1 MSKRTRN
8 LEKTRAH
15 IMEAAFIQIYRNGF
29 QGVSVADIVEKT
41 NVTKGAF
48 FHHFPTKQAL
58 GYAIADETLREM
70 VLDRWIRPLAAYR
83 NPVRGILK
91 QLRKIIEA
99 TTEETLVFGC
109 PLNNLIQEMSAVD
122 PIFGEKLRSVMGM
135 WVDEVEKHLRKGQ
148 SGGYLMQTVNPRQLA
163 EFVVMVHE
171 GVFGMAKSLKDKKV
185 MWSLYDSLKEH
196 LSYVS
201 GKSGDRKKSG

>member
-1 MSKRTRN
+1 MNKRTRN

-58 GYAIADETLREM
+58 GYAIVDEMLREM
-70 VLDRWIRPLAAYR
+70 VLERWIRPLAAYR
-83 NPVRGILK
+83 NPVRGILN
-91 QLRKIIEA
+91 QLKKLIDA
-99 TTEETLVFGC
+99 TTEDGLILGC
-109 PLNNLIQEMSAVD
+109 PLNNLIQEMSSVD
-122 PIFGEKLRSVMGM
+122 PVFSEKLRSVMGM
-135 WVDEVEKHLRKGQ
+135 WIDELEKYLRKGQ
-148 SGGYLMQTVNPRQLA
+148 SEGYLMPAVNPRQLA

-185 MWSLYDSLKEH
+185 MWSIYDSLREH
-196 LSYVS
+196 LNSVS
-201 GKSGDRKKSG
+201 EKSASRKKRG

>member
-1 MSKRTRN
+1 MNKRTRN

-15 IMEAAFIQIYRNGF
+15 IMEAAFLQIYRSGF

-58 GYAIADETLREM
+58 GYAIVDETLREM
-70 VLDRWIRPLAAYR
+70 VLNRWIRPLAAYR
-83 NPVRGILK
+83 NPVQGILK
-91 QLRKIIEA
+91 QLKKIIEA

-122 PIFGEKLRSVMGM
+122 PVFSEKLRSVMEM
-135 WVDEVEKHLRKGQ
+135 WVDEVEKYLKKGQ
-148 SGGYLMQTVNPRQLA
+148 SDGYLMPTVNPRQLA
-163 EFVVMVHE
+163 EFVIMVHE

-185 MWSLYDSLKEH
+185 MWSLYDSLREH
-196 LSYVS
+196 LNSVS
-201 GKSGDRKKSG
+201 GKSASREKRG

>member
-1 MSKRTRN
+1 MNKRTRN

-48 FHHFPTKQAL
+48 FHHFPTKQDL
-58 GYAIADETLREM
+58 GYAIVDETLREM
-70 VLDRWIRPLAAYR
+70 TLERWIRPLAAYR
-83 NPVRGILK
+83 NPVRGILN
-91 QLRKIIEA
+91 QLKKNIDA
-99 TTEETLVFGC
+99 MTEDSLVLGC
-109 PLNNLIQEMSAVD
+109 PLNNLIQEMSSVD
-122 PIFGEKLRSVMGM
+122 PVFSEKLRSVMGM
-135 WVDEVEKHLRKGQ
+135 WIDELEKYLRKGQ
-148 SGGYLMQTVNPRQLA
+148 SEGYLMPTVNPRQLA

-185 MWSLYDSLKEH
+185 MWSIYDSLRDH
-196 LSYVS
+196 LSLVS
-201 GKSGDRKKSG
+201 GKSGAHQKRN

>member
-1 MSKRTRN
+1 MNKRTRN

-58 GYAIADETLREM
+58 GYAIVDETLREM
-70 VLDRWIRPLAAYR
+70 TLERWIRPLAAYR
-83 NPVRGILK
+83 NPVRGILN
-91 QLRKIIEA
+91 QLKKNIDA
-99 TTEETLVFGC
+99 MTEDSLVLGC
-109 PLNNLIQEMSAVD
+109 PLNNLIQEMSSVD
-122 PIFGEKLRSVMGM
+122 PVFSEKLRSVMGM
-135 WVDEVEKHLRKGQ
+135 WIDELEKYLRKAQ
-148 SGGYLMQTVNPRQLA
+148 SGGYLIQTADPRQLA

-171 GVFGMAKSLKDKKV
+171 GVFGMAKSLKNKKV
-185 MWSLYDSLKEH
+185 MWSIYGSLREH
-196 LSYVS
+196 LSLVS
-201 GKSGDRKKSG
+201 GKSGAHKRN